1 MAKYI
6 EQDAIYRKLEERY
19 KYSSGEAHQAYSQ
32 AIDDLLSIP
41 VIDMVEVVRC
51 EKCKYHIYDSEYD
64 RHRCNRLLST
74 FKIENDDFCSYG
86 EREGKQSET

>member
-41 VIDMVEVVRC
+41 VIDVVEVVRC
-51 EKCKYHIYDSEYD
+51 GKCRLGTPSCLPGMIHCANNNME
-64 RHRCNRLLST
+64 HRPNCY
-74 FKIENDDFCSYG
+74 CSYG
-86 EREGKQSET
+86 ERKDKQNEDD